1 MNPTTRRF
9 PRTLNEA
16 FDEGTSREIEDEG
29 DTWQQIAD
37 MLWSGLALL
46 GVGVACV
53 VCFIWLVMEWG
64 RVDVRVVHELVD
76 NQTQTCGSCR
86 QQPKTK

>member
-1 MNPTTRRF
+1 MNDTTKRF
-9 PRTLNEA
+9 PRTLDEA
-16 FDEGTSREIEDEG
+16 FGPQACRQVEDEG
-29 DTWQQIAD
+29 GTWQQVAD
-37 MLWSGLALL
+37 VIWSGLALL

-64 RVDVRVVHELVD
+64 RVGVHVVHELVD
-76 NQTQTCGSCR
+76 NQAQTCGSCR